1 MNEKHGSII
10 LVAVLAG
17 ALCLG
22 GCTRHED
29 KVHESWKTPEPKAQV
44 GDAALTDTLR
54 TALRADPELKNL
66 DVRVE
71 THNGEIMLSGTV
83 SNQGQMDR
91 IVMLA
96 WMAEGVKKVDNKLS
110 LAGGG
115 AAQAGK

>member
-44 GDAALTDTLR
+44 DDATLADTLR
-54 TALRADPELKNL
+54 GALRADPELKNL
-66 DVRVE
+66 DVKVE
-71 THNGEIMLSGTV
+71 TRNGEIMLSGIV
-83 SNQGQMDR
+83 NNQGQIDR
-91 IVMLA
+91 IGMLA
-96 WMAEGVKKVDNKLS
+96 WMAEGVKKVDNKLILS
-110 LAGGG
+110 GGG